1 MTVKVILFDFDGT
14 LADTFDALVAIT
26 NRLAKDYGYKPAK
39 PEEIDRIRSLSSWE
53 IFKQSGISVFKLPS
67 LLKRVQCDLR
77 QDIQQLNLVS
87 GIREALIELKDAGN
101 TLGILTSNSE
111 DNVRL
116 FLERHE
122 MLDLFS
128 FICSETTVFSKH
140 RILRRFIKKNNLTS
154 EDIIYVGDETRDIEA
169 SKKIPIKIIA
179 VSWGFNS
186 KEALVKSHPD
196 FLIHHP
202 SELVEVMGTLQKVV

>member
-1 MTVKVILFDFDGT
+1 MIVKVILFDFDGT
-14 LADTFDALVAIT
+14 LADTFDALVIIT

-39 PEEIDRIRSLSSWE
+39 PEEVDRIRSLSSWE

-67 LLKRVQCDLR
+67 LLKRVQDDLR
-77 QDIQQLNLVS
+77 KDIQQLNPVS
-87 GIREALIELKDAGN
+87 GIKEALIELKNQGN

-111 DNVRL
+111 QNVRL
-116 FLERHE
+116 FLEKHDA
-122 MLDLFS
+122 LGLFS
-128 FICSETTVFSKH
+128 FIGSETTIFSKH
-140 RILRRFIKKNNLTS
+140 RILRRFIRNNSLVPN
-154 EDIIYVGDETRDIEA
+154 DVIYVGDETRDIEA
-169 SKKIPIKIIA
+169 AKKIPIKVVA

-202 SELVEVMGTLQKVV
+202 SELIEVMGTLEKVV